1 MSNKVGFI
9 ISILLFSIGC
19 DFNTKHQNT
28 SPKESQD
35 SSMQVSAKR
44 VVILETLEAGTVQFQ
59 IYGQKLSSL
68 DTITIIPSGFEIIN
82 DTITIPIDGHLTAA
96 FIGDI
101 NQDDYPEFYLVAT
114 SAGSG
119 SYATL
124 FAYASYRNKSYGPIY
139 IPGLDSALLI
149 GYMGHDQYEIRDNK
163 LLRKFPIYLPG
174 DMNAQPTGGERVI
187 EFDLIKGE
195 ASYILQ
201 GKEYVGAAN

>member
-1 MSNKVGFI
+1 
-9 ISILLFSIGC
+9 
-19 DFNTKHQNT
+19 
-28 SPKESQD
+28 
-35 SSMQVSAKR
+35 MQVSAKR
-44 VVILETLEAGTVQFQ
+44 VVILETLEAGTIQFQ

-68 DTITIIPSGFEIIN
+68 DTITIIPSGCEIIN

-96 FIGDI
+96 FTGDI

-139 IPGLDSALLI
+139 IPALNSALLI

-163 LLRKFPIYLPG
+163 LLRNFFSNEI
-174 DMNAQPTGGERVI
+174 I
-187 EFDLIKGE
+187 E
-195 ASYILQ
+195 
-201 GKEYVGAAN
+201 N